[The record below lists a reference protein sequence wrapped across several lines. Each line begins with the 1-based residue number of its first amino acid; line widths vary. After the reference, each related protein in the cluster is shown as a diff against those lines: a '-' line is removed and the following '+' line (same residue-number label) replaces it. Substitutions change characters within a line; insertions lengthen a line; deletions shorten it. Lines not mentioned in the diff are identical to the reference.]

1 MMEDLSKLILD
12 VCLAMNLVITM
23 IAYGLTIITLEVIPD
38 NWYFKKCSRIQFE
51 RFVFFCY
58 FLIIWGIT
66 LIWL

>member
-1 MMEDLSKLILD
+1 
-12 VCLAMNLVITM
+12 MNLVITM

>member
-1 MMEDLSKLILD
+1 MEDCLMDVLVLCLNFNYLI
-12 VCLAMNLVITM
+12 AMF
-23 IAYGLTIITLEVIPD
+23 AYGLTIITLEVIPD